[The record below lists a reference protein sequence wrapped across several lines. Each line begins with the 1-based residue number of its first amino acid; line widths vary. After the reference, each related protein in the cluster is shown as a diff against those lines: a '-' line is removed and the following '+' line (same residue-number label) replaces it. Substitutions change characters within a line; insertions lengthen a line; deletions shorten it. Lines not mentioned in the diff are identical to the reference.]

1 MIRLDLFLHLHDNDH
16 QNLHYHPKKTMT
28 AAAME
33 LELLFHRQ
41 LMEMVLLMVKYRTM
55 VRVMVLAQV

>member
-16 QNLHYHPKKTMT
+16 QNLRYHPKTMMT

-41 LMEMVLLMVKYRTM
+41 LMEMVLLMVKYRAM